1 MHVTICCFV
10 HYLFPVIILFIG
22 KVDFQGN
29 RMPSPVI
36 AVPLIT
42 TALVMC
48 TTSAQS
54 VQYYITPSPDTIP
67 CPGVPCFTLAEYANY
82 NSQNPSIASSVTLI
96 FLAGVHT
103 LVDRGVGVSNIAS
116 FSMVGDS
123 TTLPSLKSVITC
135 YSRAGPILGF
145 DFTNIQCC
153 HLFPIVHRMRP

>member
-82 NSQNPSIASSVTLI
+82 NSQNPQFCYTYLLSRCTHPCGSRCRGKQHCLFFNGGQFYYIAFPQECHHL
-96 FLAGVHT
+96 L
-103 LVDRGVGVSNIAS
+103 
-116 FSMVGDS
+116 
-123 TTLPSLKSVITC
+123 LKS
-135 YSRAGPILGF
+135 R
-145 DFTNIQCC
+145 TNSW
-153 HLFPIVHRMRP
+153 F